1 MSSLQDSLYNWLSIK
16 VVADARPD
24 DTAAIDTFLLFDEL
38 LKENHAVS
46 GITIHKDD
54 VMYLVSYQMDG
65 ELKTSRFPA
74 ELIDSMID
82 QIQAEPEKYK
92 NFQ

>member
-24 DTAAIDTFLLFDEL
+24 DTAAIDTFMLFDEL
-38 LKENHAVS
+38 LKENHALTDL
-46 GITIHKDD
+46 TIHKDD
-54 VMYLVSYQMDG
+54 GMYLVRYQIDG
-65 ELKTSRFPA
+65 ESKTSRFPV